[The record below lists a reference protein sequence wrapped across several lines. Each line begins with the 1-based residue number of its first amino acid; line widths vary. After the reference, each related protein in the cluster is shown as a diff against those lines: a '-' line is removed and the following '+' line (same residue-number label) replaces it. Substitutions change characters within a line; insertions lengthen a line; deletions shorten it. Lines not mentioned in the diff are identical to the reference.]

1 MMDKNKGFTLI
12 ELLVSLSIILIISF
26 AMFKIINSSILNNS
40 KNDKRISAMNVAQ
53 NIVEDAKYK
62 ISTIND
68 SNREKILKSITA
80 KDRKEVVDS
89 VTYYVDVEITES
101 LDVGSRRLYTIKVKV
116 RLSKNDENN
125 YGEIITRICE
135 N

>member
-1 MMDKNKGFTLI
+1 MDKNKGFTLI